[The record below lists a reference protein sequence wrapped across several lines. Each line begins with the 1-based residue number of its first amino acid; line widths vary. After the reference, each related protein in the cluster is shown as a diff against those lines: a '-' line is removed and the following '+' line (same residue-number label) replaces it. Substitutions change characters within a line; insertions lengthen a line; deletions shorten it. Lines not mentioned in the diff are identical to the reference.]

1 MRTPTATATRLG
13 RWLSAL
19 LLALGLGT
27 VLAFAFVTLRSRP
40 LDGSE
45 GHILYDAMRL
55 RAGRALYVDPHL
67 GILDD
72 GPPPARHYVIYT
84 PLLAFLVALFP
95 ETAAPWMT
103 RLLAIAAWYGLLAG
117 LAATRTRIANAWLA
131 WSAAAFV
138 GAVYVLTL
146 YGASGR
152 PDSLA
157 LLFAGIAFARSV
169 RRGHPTP
176 LDGALFA
183 LAAWVKPN
191 VLALAAATLAID
203 LLRRRKL
210 GPAAAGAL
218 VSVIAGGTL
227 MLVSHGAFLQHLVE
241 PIKAPM
247 TLSLALDQ
255 ATSRLPFLGVPL
267 LAAALVAARARSQAA
282 LHDQPQLRDGA
293 TLALGALVA
302 AFVWTLVSL
311 AKYGSASNYW
321 MEPCVALVV
330 IATSLPLPALGDRAA
345 LALLGVAIFQLVWTL
360 TASVRSSVES
370 IVRAPYVSAE
380 IAKVREVC
388 GARPGETVMADDSGL
403 ELMIDHR
410 LFHAPVQ
417 LTPLVAYGR
426 WSEDAFLE
434 DVRRPE
440 VTCAVMTSDLLER
453 PLTEVDRDHDLYDP
467 TLRAALRDRFL
478 LVDHRAGLWVYALR
492 SRASAGTSYPEAR

>member
-1 MRTPTATATRLG
+1 MRFHLRRPRAFAT
-13 RWLSAL
+13 WLAL
-19 LLALGLGT
+19 LLLAVGLAM
-27 VLAFAFVTLRSRP
+27 VLAFAFLTLRSRP

-55 RAGRALYVDPHL
+55 RAGRPLYVDPHV

-95 ETAAPWMT
+95 EGPAPWIT
-103 RLLAIAAWYGLLAG
+103 RLLSIAAWYGLLGG
-117 LAATRTRIANAWLA
+117 LAFTRTRIADRWLS
-131 WSAAAFV
+131 WGAAAFV

-152 PDSLA
+152 PDALA
-157 LLFAGIAFARSV
+157 LLVAGTAFARSV
-169 RRGHPTP
+169 RRGEPTP
-176 LDGALFA
+176 LEGALFA

-191 VLALAAATLAID
+191 VLALGAGTLAID
-203 LLRRRKL
+203 LLRRRKV
-210 GPAAAGAL
+210 GPIAAALG
-218 VSVIAGGTL
+218 VSVVLFALL
-227 MLVSHGAFLQHLVE
+227 MAVSHGAFLQHLIE
-241 PIKAPM
+241 PLKAPM
-247 TLSLALDQ
+247 TLSLAIEQ
-255 ATSRLPFLGVPL
+255 ATSRLQFLGMPL
-267 LAAALVAARARSQAA
+267 LATALLAWRSRTIDAC
-282 LHDQPQLRDGA
+282 RNGA
-293 TLALGALVA
+293 ILALAGLVV
-302 AFVWTLVSL
+302 AFAWTLVSL

-330 IATSLPLPALGDRAA
+330 IASSFPLPVFADRTALT
-345 LALLGVAIFQLVWTL
+345 LLGVTIFQLVWTL

-370 IVRAPYVSAE
+370 IVRAPYISAE
-380 IAKVREVC
+380 IGQVRTLC

-417 LTPLVAYGR
+417 LTPLVKYGR
-426 WSEDAFLE
+426 WSEATFLE

-440 VTCAVMTSDLLER
+440 VTCAVMSSDLLER
-453 PLTEVDRDHDLYDP
+453 PLTEVDLDHDLYDP

-492 SRASAGTSYPEAR
+492 SRTGGGTGYPPDR

>member
-1 MRTPTATATRLG
+1 
-13 RWLSAL
+13 
-19 LLALGLGT
+19 
-27 VLAFAFVTLRSRP
+27 
-40 LDGSE
+40 
-45 GHILYDAMRL
+45 
-55 RAGRALYVDPHL
+55 
-67 GILDD
+67 
-72 GPPPARHYVIYT
+72 
-84 PLLAFLVALFP
+84 
-95 ETAAPWMT
+95 MT
-103 RLLAIAAWYGLLAG
+103 RLLSIAAWYGLLAG
-117 LAATRTRIANAWLA
+117 LAATRTRIASTWLA
-131 WSAAAFV
+131 WCAAVFV

-152 PDSLA
+152 PDALA
-157 LLFAGIAFARSV
+157 LLFAGIAFAGSV

-191 VLALAAATLAID
+191 VLALAAATLALD

-218 VSVIAGGTL
+218 VSVIAGGAL
-227 MLVSHGAFLQHLVE
+227 MIVSHGAFVQHLVE

-247 TLSLALDQ
+247 TLSLAVDQ
-255 ATSRLPFLGVPL
+255 ATSRLQFLGVPL
-267 LAAALVAARARSQAA
+267 LGAALVAARARSQAI
-282 LHDQPQLRDGA
+282 LHDDSRLRDGA
-293 TLALGALVA
+293 TLALGGLVT
-302 AFVWTLVSL
+302 AFVWTVVSL

-330 IATSLPLPALGDRAA
+330 IATSLPLPPLPGQPERTA
-345 LALLGVAIFQLVWTL
+345 LALLGVALFQLVWTL

-370 IVRAPYVSAE
+370 IVRAPYVSTE
-380 IAKVREVC
+380 IAQVREIC

-492 SRASAGTSYPEAR
+492 SRASAGTSYPEPR